1 MRRRRQHV
9 VGGEG
14 LGWIVLLAGGHRKRR
29 REPPG
34 RELGRNRWRAWI
46 GKGRGEQYQEGDVNG
61 WGLSVGAGLG
71 RGRDRHREGGSTGA
85 RLSTWWWVW
94 AGKGPPAGARKGGG
108 ERRVGKGRSG
118 VRGAWEAGWD
128 GEGNRKK

>member
-1 MRRRRQHV
+1 MDRTVGRRAQEEKE
-9 VGGEG
+9 EG
-14 LGWIVLLAGGHRKRR
+14 AA
-29 REPPG
+29 REG
-34 RELGRNRWRAWI
+34 AREEPVASMDWEGS
-46 GKGRGEQYQEGDVNG
+46 GEQYQEGDVDG

-85 RLSTWWWVW
+85 RLSMWWWVW

>member
-46 GKGRGEQYQEGDVNG
+46 GKGRGEQYQEGDVDG
-61 WGLSVGAGLG
+61 WGAVSG
-71 RGRDRHREGGSTGA
+71 RG
-85 RLSTWWWVW
+85 V
-94 AGKGPPAGARKGGG
+94 
-108 ERRVGKGRSG
+108 
-118 VRGAWEAGWD
+118 
-128 GEGNRKK
+128 GEGPRQAQGGRVDGCEAVDVVVGVGWEGAASGR